1 MRRVVHKIYWIWQL
15 EKEEAWI
22 NEMASHGYS
31 LEHAGRLTYSFDET
45 EPGKYTYKS
54 LFLKGSANSSENIKY
69 FRFLEEMG
77 ITIVCFINYPGTC
90 WVYTRAPR
98 EDYPDGIEIYSD
110 IDSKINYTGV
120 MAGYMIFVNIITCF
134 AAMLNLATGLNIHNG
149 FAPVNLIMGV
159 SMLVLFTASVIATV
173 RIFMKIARLKKER
186 AIHE

>member
-1 MRRVVHKIYWIWQL
+1 
-15 EKEEAWI
+15 
-22 NEMASHGYS
+22 
-31 LEHAGRLTYSFDET
+31 
-45 EPGKYTYKS
+45 
-54 LFLKGSANSSENIKY
+54 
-69 FRFLEEMG
+69 
-77 ITIVCFINYPGTC
+77 
-90 WVYTRAPR
+90 
-98 EDYPDGIEIYSD
+98 
-110 IDSKINYTGV
+110 